1 MDHAI
6 AAAALTRM
14 YGPAA
19 GVDGIDLEVGTGEC
33 FGFLGPNGA
42 GKTTFIRLVLGLV
55 RPSGG
60 RVRVM
65 GHDVAVDRMGALAEV
80 GYLPGELGLW
90 ASLSGAR
97 TLDALAR
104 LHPRPPVLRDEL
116 CATLELEPAALR
128 RRVREYSRGMKQKL
142 GLVAALQHDPPL
154 AILDEPTG
162 GLDPVIQSRLLE
174 WLADRSRAGRTI
186 FFSSHVL
193 AEVEEL
199 CDRVAMVRG
208 GRLLF
213 AGPLSD
219 LRRARTRSVEVHFSE
234 PVDPARY
241 AVAGVGDAE
250 VRGAVHRFALAGD
263 PSPVLAALSAL
274 PVADVTIA
282 PASLEEAFRD
292 LYREAEVV
300 GA

>member
-1 MDHAI
+1 VDHAI
-6 AAAALTRM
+6 QAAALTRM
-14 YGPAA
+14 YGPSA
-19 GVDGIDLEVGTGEC
+19 GVDGIDLTVERGEC

-42 GKTTFIRLVLGLV
+42 GKTTFIRLALGLV
-55 RPSGG
+55 RPSAG
-60 RVRVM
+60 RVAVM
-65 GHDVAVDRMGALAEV
+65 GHDVAGDRMGALSQV

-174 WLADRSRAGRTI
+174 WLAGRSRAGRSI

-213 AGPLSD
+213 AGPLSE
-219 LRRARTRSVEVHFSE
+219 LRRPRRRGVEVQFAE

-241 AVAGVGDAE
+241 AVEGVGEAT
-250 VRGAVHRFALAGD
+250 VRGSLHRFALAGD
-263 PSPVLAALSAL
+263 PAPLLAALARL
-274 PVADVTIA
+274 PVADVTIV
-282 PASLEEAFRD
+282 PASLDDAFRD
-292 LYREAEVV
+292 LYDTADEVEA
-300 GA
+300 

>member
-6 AAAALTRM
+6 EAAALTRM

-19 GVDGIDLEVGTGEC
+19 GVDGVDLHVLGGEC

-42 GKTTFIRLVLGLV
+42 GKTTFIRLALGLV
-55 RPSGG
+55 RPTAG

-65 GHDVAVDRMGALAEV
+65 GRDVAADRMGALAEV

-90 ASLSGAR
+90 ASLTGAR

-104 LHPRPPVLRDEL
+104 LQPRPPALREEL
-116 CATLELEPAALR
+116 CATLELEPSALR

-162 GLDPVIQSRLLE
+162 GLDPVIQARLLE
-174 WLADRSRAGRTI
+174 WLAGRSRAGRTI

-199 CDRVAMVRG
+199 CDRVAMVRE

-213 AGPLSD
+213 AGPLAD
-219 LRRARTRSVEVHFSE
+219 LRRARTRSVEVQFSE
-234 PVDPARY
+234 PVDPSRY
-241 AVAGVGDAE
+241 AAPGVGATA
-250 VRGAVHRFALAGD
+250 VRGTVHRFSLAGD
-263 PSPVLAALSAL
+263 PAPLLAALSRL
-274 PVADVTIA
+274 PLDDVTIA
-282 PASLEEAFRD
+282 PASLEDAFRD
-292 LYREAEVV
+292 LYQ
-300 GA
+300 GADGPR